1 MRVLIV
7 QDLLFYVVAVPA
19 VLLIGI
25 SKGGFAGGLGILAVP
40 MMALVISPM
49 QAAGIMLPILC
60 VMDVTGFRIWVVR
73 CDLSLLWRLL
83 PGAVFGI
90 LVGALTFQFV
100 SDAMLKLMVGVLA
113 LAFTLNH
120 WLKGRVRVPVHL
132 HLPDA
137 ASGTFWSGLSGFTSF
152 MAHAGGPPIMIHL
165 LPRQM
170 DRAVLVGTATIYF
183 AVVNYVKL
191 VPYAMLGQLDAENLM
206 TSLVLA
212 PVAVL
217 GVKMGAWL
225 HERIDPV
232 LFFRLLYSF
241 LFMTG
246 LKLCWDGLVL

>member
-1 MRVLIV
+1 MLFV
-7 QDLLFYVVAVPA
+7 QDLLFYIVAVPA

-25 SKGGFAGGLGILAVP
+25 SKGGFAGGLGVLAVP
-40 MMALVISPM
+40 MMALAISPK

-60 VMDVTGFRIWVVR
+60 VMDVTGFRIWAAR
-73 CDLSLLWRLL
+73 CDLRLLWRLL
-83 PGAVFGI
+83 PGAVLGI
-90 LVGALTFQFV
+90 LIGALTFQFV

-120 WLKGRVRVPVHL
+120 WLKGRVRVPG

-152 MAHAGGPPIMIHL
+152 MAHAGGPPIMIYL
-165 LPRQM
+165 LPRQV

-191 VPYAMLGQLDAENLM
+191 VPYAILGQLDVENLM

-232 LFFRLLYSF
+232 LFFRLLYGF
-241 LFMTG
+241 LFLTG
-246 LKLCWDGLVL
+246 LKLCWDGFGF

>member
-1 MRVLIV
+1 MLIV
-7 QDLLFYVVAVPA
+7 PDLLFYVVAVPA

-25 SKGGFAGGLGILAVP
+25 SKGGFAGGLGVLAVP
-40 MMALVISPM
+40 MMALVISPR

-60 VMDVTGFRIWVVR
+60 VMDVTGFRIWVGR
-73 CDLSLLWRLL
+73 CNWGLLWRLL
-83 PGAVFGI
+83 PGAVLGI

-100 SDAMLKLMVGVLA
+100 SDSMLKLMVGVLA

-120 WLKGRVRVPVHL
+120 WLKGHIRVPEHR

-137 ASGTFWSGLSGFTSF
+137 VSGTFWSGLSGFTSF
-152 MAHAGGPPIMIHL
+152 MAHAGGPPIMIYL
-165 LPRQM
+165 LPKPM

-191 VPYAMLGQLDAENLM
+191 VPYAILGQLDVENLL
-206 TSLVLA
+206 TSLILA

-225 HERIDPV
+225 HDRIDPV
-232 LFFRLLYSF
+232 LFFRLLYGF
-241 LFMTG
+241 LFLTG
-246 LKLCWDGLVL
+246 LKLCWDGFGL

>member
-1 MRVLIV
+1 MLIV

-19 VLLIGI
+19 VLLTGI
-25 SKGGFAGGLGILAVP
+25 SKGGFAGGLGMLAVP
-40 MMALVISPM
+40 IMALTISPM

-60 VMDVTGFRIWVVR
+60 VMDVTGFRLWVAR
-73 CDLSLLWRLL
+73 CDLRLLWRLL
-83 PGAVFGI
+83 PGAVLGI
-90 LVGALTFQFV
+90 LIGALTFQFV
-100 SDAMLKLMVGVLA
+100 SDTMLRLMVGVLA
-113 LAFTLNH
+113 LVFTLNH
-120 WLKGRVRVPVHL
+120 WLKGRIRVPGYL
-132 HLPDA
+132 RLPDA
-137 ASGTFWSGLSGFTSF
+137 VSSTFWSGLSGFTSF

-165 LPRQM
+165 LPKQM

-191 VPYAMLGQLDAENLM
+191 VPYAILGQLDVENLM

-225 HERIDPV
+225 HKRLDPA

-241 LFMTG
+241 LFLTG
-246 LKLCWDGLVL
+246 LKLCWDGLGL